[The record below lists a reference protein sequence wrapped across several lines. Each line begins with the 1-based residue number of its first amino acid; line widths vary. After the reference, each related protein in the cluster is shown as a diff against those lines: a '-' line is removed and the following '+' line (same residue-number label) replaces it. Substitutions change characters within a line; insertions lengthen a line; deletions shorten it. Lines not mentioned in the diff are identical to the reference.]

1 MTFIPATFDY
11 DEDEESGSTELKK
24 WSIEEMT
31 ENGMLLKFVFKNPN
45 MLSHSIFE
53 NDEIKLKFNLTSVI
67 EDGEELFGEYMKA
80 IPLQYP
86 EEFS

>member
-11 DEDEESGSTELKK
+11 EEDEESGSTELKK

-31 ENGMLLKFVFKNPN
+31 ENGMLLKFVFNNPN

-53 NDEIKLKFNLTSVI
+53 NDEIKLKIDLSSVI
-67 EDGEELFGEYMKA
+67 ENGEELFGEYMKG
-80 IPLQYP
+80 IPL
-86 EEFS
+86 